1 MKLIDV
7 IVKEVKR
14 LTDNIRK
21 NTIAKVSLSVAILLA
36 VRKLV
41 LLKKS
46 NPDQA
51 RVIIETVSDFYNK
64 LNKNDIKK
72 VTILNNSIRYRDLS

>member
-1 MKLIDV
+1 MKLNDV

-46 NPDQA
+46 NPEQA

-72 VTILNNSIRYRDLS
+72 VTILSNSIRYRDLS